1 MAAIIKETQSIKEAV
16 TFINTIDLN
25 KFSRLLSRILQ
36 KLHLKEERTFSE
48 EEEQKL
54 QIALS
59 LDKQALSLV
68 LETAAFI
75 LEQSAVPSL
84 TLIENMGSR
93 PLVWEPLLEAV
104 YHNVKPVSLQQQ
116 LESIHLSSEKAEAF
130 CLVWKA
136 AGPDVLEKVRQRIF
150 APRKLEHVGWEL
162 NLQMAQSRQAKLKD
176 PHAVLELGVRNE
188 DSERVEN
195 VFVEFSHQQLLD
207 FYNKLE
213 MVQAQLDSL
222 T

>member
-36 KLHLKEERTFSE
+36 KLHLKGERTFSE

-59 LDKQALSLV
+59 LDKQAVSLV

-75 LEQSAVPSL
+75 LEQ
-84 TLIENMGSR
+84 
-93 PLVWEPLLEAV
+93 AV
-104 YHNVKPVSLQQQ
+104 YHNVKPALLQQQ

-130 CLVWKA
+130 CLVWMS
-136 AGPDVLEKVRQRIF
+136 AGPDVLEKVRQRVF
-150 APRKLEHVGWEL
+150 APKKLEHVGWEL
-162 NLQMAQSRQAKLKD
+162 NLQMAQSRRAKLKD

-195 VFVEFSHQQLLD
+195 VLVEFSHPQLLD

-213 MVQAQLDSL
+213 TVQAQLDSL